1 MDKKVREN
9 ILVSSAKLEL
19 QKIQALVNTDTDKHL
34 SSEYENKMLNK
45 DIILRNDL
53 LKDDREVSSKLLDR
67 IDGRQEALEDI
78 LSEVNSV
85 EVQCYNELSISQDY
99 LKELR
104 ELNPTKAAEL
114 ENSVRMKKKKISSE
128 RKGKNR

>member
-34 SSEYENKMLNK
+34 SSEYENKMQNK
-45 DIILRNDL
+45 DIILRDDL
-53 LKDDREVSSKLLDR
+53 LKDDREVSSKLLNR
-67 IDGRQEALEDI
+67 IDDRQEALDDI
-78 LSEVNSV
+78 LSEVNAV
-85 EVQCYNELSISQDY
+85 EIQCHNELSISQDY

-114 ENSVRMKKKKISSE
+114 ENSVRMKKKKISSD
-128 RKGKNR
+128 RNNKNK